1 MTPMTPRLDVQT
13 LRGRRVQLEP
23 LRPDHGPALLAAAG
37 EDRAAFG
44 YTFVPSTAAEMEA
57 HIAELLAGW
66 EAGTDVPFAQIDGHS
81 GGPVGMTRYLTIQR
95 WSDSGRPYSVEIG
108 GTWLSG
114 SAQRSGLNR
123 ESKLLLLT
131 HAFESWG
138 VGRVALKTDARNERS
153 RRAITGI
160 GARFE
165 GVLRSWQPSLVAG
178 EEGRLRDTA
187 MHSVVAAE
195 WAEAKQRLEGLI
207 GRGAA
212 T

>member
-1 MTPMTPRLDVQT
+1 MAPMASRLDVQT
-13 LRGRRVQLEP
+13 LRGRRVQLVS

-37 EDRAAFG
+37 EGRSSFG
-44 YTFVPSTAAEMEA
+44 YTFVPSSPAEMKA
-57 HIAELLAGW
+57 HIAALLGGW
-66 EAGTDVPFAQIDGHS
+66 EAGTDVPFAQIDADTGR
-81 GGPVGMTRYLTIQR
+81 PVGMTRYLTIQR

-108 GTWLSG
+108 GTWLSA

-153 RRAITGI
+153 RRAIAGI
-160 GARFE
+160 GASFE
-165 GVLRSWQPSLVAG
+165 GVLRSWQPSLVVG

-187 MHSVVAAE
+187 MYSVVAAE
-195 WAEAKQRLEGLI
+195 WAEVKQRLEGLV
-207 GRGAA
+207 GGA